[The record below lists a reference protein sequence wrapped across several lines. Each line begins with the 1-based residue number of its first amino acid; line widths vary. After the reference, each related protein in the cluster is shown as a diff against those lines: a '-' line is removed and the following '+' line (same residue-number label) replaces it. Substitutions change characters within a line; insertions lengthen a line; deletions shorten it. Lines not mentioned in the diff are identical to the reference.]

1 MEPFRL
7 SPTYQANRA
16 NSKDI
21 DPMPTD
27 PVTLT
32 GVVGRIVFRDSD
44 SGFSIFR
51 VHIDGLDDPVTVRG
65 ILVAGFGE
73 TVTCDGVWERHPQF
87 GAQLNATDI
96 VPELPT
102 TQRGVENY
110 LSSGILPGV
119 GPVIAK
125 RIVAHFGPDTLSI
138 LDTDPNVVAE
148 VKKVSKKLVARIAH
162 HWKEHSAIRELMV
175 FLRGYEISSAIAY
188 KIHRVYGG
196 KAMSVLQDNPW
207 KMARDIKG
215 IGFKKADEIAVAMG
229 CPMDSPDRI
238 IAAVSFVV
246 NEGAKQGHCG
256 VPEFTLVSE
265 CAGLL
270 SLPQEM
276 VAFTLDGLP
285 AQNDAVVRQDGMC
298 WVPRIYDMESDIART
313 FSELASLKPSWG
325 TIDAAS
331 EIPWVEQKT
340 GSVLADNQKKALVMQ
355 LSSRVMIVT
364 GGPGCGKTFLLNSI
378 LKVMAHH
385 GVRFILSAPTGKAAV
400 RMTES
405 TGYPAST
412 LHRLMKIGMGNDEP
426 EQLNCDLLVVDEFSM
441 VDVGLMHKI
450 IQSLPDH
457 ASVLMVGDSDQL
469 PSVGPGAVLFN
480 LLDSGRIPF
489 VRLNHVF
496 RQAKGSLIIDNAH
509 QINSGHFLLPNRA
522 DGDFFLIDAETPEE
536 GMELIDSLV
545 KTRLPAKYGLDPM
558 QDIQVLCPMNRGVCG
573 TFNMNSRLQASLNPR
588 PSAKTEFF
596 GTRFGVGDRVM
607 QVVNNYDK
615 GVFNGDA
622 GVVVDMLDDG
632 LSVRFPAGIVE
643 YDKTDMDELV
653 LSYAMTIHKSQGSD
667 FPAVIIPMF
676 TSHYMMLQRN
686 LLYTGVTRA
695 RKLCVVV
702 GQHNAV
708 EMAIKNNKATKRNTR
723 LYDLLAKNS

>member
-1 MEPFRL
+1 
-7 SPTYQANRA
+7 
-16 NSKDI
+16 
-21 DPMPTD
+21 MPTE

-32 GVVGRIVFRDSD
+32 GVVGRVVFRDSE
-44 SGFSIFR
+44 SGYSIFR
-51 VHIDGLDDPVTVRG
+51 VHIVGLDDPVTVRG

-73 TVTCDGVWERHPQF
+73 TVTCDGSWERHPQY

-102 TQRGVENY
+102 SQRGIENY

-119 GPVIAK
+119 GPVTAK

-138 LDTDPNVVAE
+138 LDNDPNKVVE
-148 VKKVSKKLVARIAH
+148 VKKVSKKLSDKIAY

-175 FLRGYEISSAIAY
+175 FLRGHEISSAIAY

-196 KAMSVLQDNPW
+196 KSMSILQENPW

-215 IGFKKADEIAVAMG
+215 VGFKKADEIAVSMG
-229 CPMDSPDRI
+229 CPMDAPDRI
-238 IAAVSFVV
+238 VAAISFVV
-246 NEGAKQGHCG
+246 NEGSRQGHCG
-256 VPEFTLVSE
+256 VPEFTLITE
-265 CAGLL
+265 CANLL

-276 VAFTLDGLP
+276 VSFTLAGLP
-285 AQNDAVVRQDGMC
+285 EKNDVVIRQAEMC
-298 WVPRIYDMESDIART
+298 WVPRIYDMESAIAQT
-313 FSELASLKPSWG
+313 FLDLASLKPSWG
-325 TIDAAS
+325 TIDATS
-331 EIPWVEQKT
+331 EIPWVEKKT
-340 GSVLADNQKKALVMQ
+340 GSVLADNQKKALALQ
-355 LSSRVMIVT
+355 LSSRVIIVT

-378 LKVMAHH
+378 LTVMAHNS
-385 GVRFILSAPTGKAAV
+385 VRFILSAPTGKAAV

-412 LHRLMKIGMGNDEP
+412 LHRLMKIGMGQDDPEP
-426 EQLNCDLLVVDEFSM
+426 LECDLLVVDEFSM

-450 IQSLPDH
+450 IQALPAH
-457 ASVLMVGDSDQL
+457 ASLLLVGDSDQL

-509 QINSGHFLLPNRA
+509 QINSGRFLLPNRP
-522 DGDFFLIDAETPEE
+522 DGDFFLIDAETPED
-536 GMELIDSLV
+536 GVELIDSLV
-545 KTRLPAKYGLDPM
+545 KTRLPARYGFDSM

-573 TFNMNSRLQASLNPR
+573 TFNINARLQESLNPR
-588 PSAKTEFF
+588 PTAKTEFF

-622 GVVVDMLDDG
+622 GVVVNMLDDG
-632 LSVRFPAGIVE
+632 LSVRFPVGVVE

-667 FPAVIIPMF
+667 FPAVVIPMF

-702 GQHNAV
+702 GQRKAV
-708 EMAIKNNKATKRNTR
+708 EMAIKNSKATKRNTR
-723 LYDLLAKNS
+723 LYDLLLKKS